1 MDVPLPPAPPLS
13 MKFEIRRE
21 LMQIL
26 RTPTASQRAV
36 RRATVLV
43 EAADGTSNAEI
54 ARKTKMSRQHV
65 IAIRRRFEERGIE
78 SVYSDAPGR
87 GRPREISEA
96 TASKIIATTMQT
108 VPKHATHWTADGMA
122 ARFKVSSSTIYR
134 LWRAHNLQPH
144 RVTNFK
150 FSADPAFVEKLR
162 DIGGLYMNPPTNAI
176 VLSVDEKSSVQAL
189 ERTAPILPLREGV
202 PARQTHDYRRN
213 GTTTLFA
220 ALDTLTGAVIERCLP
235 RHRHEEFIEFLNEI
249 DRCVPG
255 KLAIHLI
262 MDNYATHKHATVK
275 AWLEVHP
282 RYHVHF
288 TPTSSSWLNAVERF
302 FAEITARRIRP
313 GTFPSVAAL
322 KRAITAYVR
331 EYNKTAVPFVWTK
344 SARTIL
350 HKINK
355 GYAIYGGS
363 H

>member
-1 MDVPLPPAPPLS
+1 MPLPPAPPLS
-13 MKFEIRRE
+13 MKLEIRRE

-108 VPKHATHWTADGMA
+108 VPKHATHWTADDMA

-144 RVTNFK
+144 RVTNFT

-162 DIGGLYMNPPTNAI
+162 DIRRLIYEPA
-176 VLSVDEKSSVQAL
+176 DQCDRL
-189 ERTAPILPLREGV
+189 ERRREEQRSGTRKDRANSAASRRGS
-202 PARQTHDYRRN
+202 ARQTHDYRRN

-220 ALDTLTGAVIERCLP
+220 ALNTLTGAVIERCLP

-275 AWLEVHP
+275 AWLEVHR

-302 FAEITARRIRP
+302 FAEITARRIRR

-344 SARTIL
+344 SARTIV

-355 GYAIYGGS
+355 CHAIYGGS